1 MKSQITFLILIPL
14 WLISAIGCDDM
25 LRDNLLIIDSVSAF
39 EYAIDSRDVTYSE
52 TERLNLQSVINDID
66 GDVEDVTFYN
76 ITMFVKNIYDSSPQT
91 SISGQLRVRPAGAS
105 QSEPL
110 VNFSNITFEDF
121 AKERSI
127 FSGELP
133 GITVVPGAI
142 QTLLNYYQQKPAP
155 VVDFTVS
162 GTISRAGN
170 EDNVKFDFVVKLY
183 TQMATDP

>member
-1 MKSQITFLILIPL
+1 MKSPIYFLTLIPI
-14 WLISAIGCDDM
+14 WLIFSFGCDDM
-25 LRDNLLIIDSVSAF
+25 LRDNLLIVDSVSTF
-39 EYAIDSRDVTYSE
+39 EYAIDTREVNYSE
-52 TERLNLQSVINDID
+52 TERVNLQSVIDEID

-76 ITMFVKNIYDSSPQT
+76 ITMFVKNIYESSPQT

-110 VNFSNITFEDF
+110 VNFTNITFEDF
-121 AKERSI
+121 ATERSI
-127 FSGELP
+127 FGGELP

-162 GTISRAGN
+162 GSINRAGN
-170 EDNVKFDFVVKLY
+170 EQNVKFDFAVKLY